1 MPTSSSTSAGRCLQ
15 QACRQVV
22 AWRRDGTV
30 ADDFVLGVNVS
41 AKQLTGELPATVAEI
56 LAECGFPAENL
67 VIEVTES
74 AVMHDAL
81 GAIAVLAELRE
92 TGVKVAVD
100 DFGTGYS
107 SLGYLQRLPI
117 DIIKIDRAFVVG
129 VEKPFEAALVEAVIQ
144 IADALSLRTVAE
156 GVETEAQAEALAE
169 LGCEYGQGYLFGTPQ
184 PAETMSLV
192 ARQPR
197 AA

>member
-1 MPTSSSTSAGRCLQ
+1 M
-15 QACRQVV
+15 
-22 AWRRDGTV
+22 
-30 ADDFVLGVNVS
+30 
-41 AKQLTGELPATVAEI
+41 AEI
-56 LAECGFPAENL
+56 LAESGFPAENL

-129 VEKPFEAALVEAVIQ
+129 VEKPFEAALIKAVIQ